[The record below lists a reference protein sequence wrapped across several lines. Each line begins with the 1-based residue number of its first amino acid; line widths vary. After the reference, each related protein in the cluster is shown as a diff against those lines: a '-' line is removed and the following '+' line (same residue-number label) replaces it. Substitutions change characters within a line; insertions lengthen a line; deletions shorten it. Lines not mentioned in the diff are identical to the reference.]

1 MSASVYRKP
10 VPASPSPPMAT
21 STSPATPQRK
31 WSIDDAHAS
40 RLYSPASPALYGV
53 EMLGASPAPGSSSPN
68 TPYAFDDE
76 HAYAYRYSLFDDYAE
91 SADDDLYPHAL
102 APMPVASSSKLLLH
116 QAPKPASLS
125 EPVQNFFDLDLDP
138 ESQIDQPY
146 EYSYEYGVGLARRQ
160 FAEKRERRRGG
171 VCEWDFALLDSERGH
186 GHDQDHLD
194 AAVPDWSPL
203 SDLSLA
209 STNTDSPNA
218 DHDPT
223 FGPEVIDSTGNPSPN
238 PNTSSPSYAL
248 RKARTAIGN
257 TDAEEMAR
265 AMIGLGLVR
274 PSYRPPGV
282 DDVDSDERARESWR
296 ELGFGNVQRELG
308 FGNVQQEGEEKNAGG
323 SGGGSGWMWATEDAP
338 GLLEGNMSFIDTEGT
353 DVVSHLDLDFDEDE
367 NEELDGGEG
376 HGNAYTH
383 THAPVDTAADTDADH
398 DHDRNTDSTPFR
410 VSPPHSSPPLPTQP
424 PQTHQHLTIPVPTST
439 PHSQLTLRGT
449 RASAL
454 VDWAALALDAALRED
469 PGRCWAAVCFG
480 DVYPPHPGAV
490 GEDTDTGAD
499 AGLYEGAAVG
509 AGLGTRG
516 REREM
521 LAFSHALASP
531 ELEVR
536 EVHSGA
542 RAGDRPPE
550 AEAEAEP
557 EAETSA
563 RRASEPDL
571 RLEPAA
577 PAQTTRGRS
586 QRRKQLPPTSPALRT
601 QTQTHTRTRPRI
613 VTTTTV
619 AASPDPAPTPAHAP
633 IPATTSTPASQSQTR
648 HRGRTRTRER
658 TPVDPVLCATPA
670 TTPPSSALALVS
682 VSPASLGMDPEDVPP
697 VPPLPPSANQPLP
710 ANHVAQDD
718 EEPALVA
725 PSLAPLLAPTH
736 VPAPSTGVPALRLDT
751 SWSGP
756 APGSINSIPLPS
768 MGRRVIGSEG
778 DVFSHVSASQSPHS
792 LLTHHEGNTDADAR
806 AQEVQLPTRNVHD
819 DAIFAAL
826 LTPTAP
832 LALSPTRPPAPRYR
846 PLSDPPPYTA
856 AVAGSNTHPHGLARG
871 VSPGL
876 GGSPGIDAEVSA

>member
-1 MSASVYRKP
+1 
-10 VPASPSPPMAT
+10 MAT
-21 STSPATPQRK
+21 STSPASPLRK

-53 EMLGASPAPGSSSPN
+53 EMLGAAPAPGSSSPN
-68 TPYAFDDE
+68 SPYAFDDE

-91 SADDDLYPHAL
+91 SADDDLYTHPHAL

-116 QAPKPASLS
+116 QVSHPTAVSDSDAR
-125 EPVQNFFDLDLDP
+125 QNFFDLDLDP
-138 ESQIDQPY
+138 ESHIDQPY

-171 VCEWDFALLDSERGH
+171 VCEWDFALLDSEHGH

-209 STNTDSPNA
+209 STNTDSPSA

-223 FGPEVIDSTGNPSPN
+223 FGPEVIDSTDNPSPN

-274 PSYRPPGV
+274 PSYRPLS
-282 DDVDSDERARESWR
+282 DIDVNERARESWR
-296 ELGFGNVQRELG
+296 ELGFGRAQRELG
-308 FGNVQQEGEEKNAGG
+308 FGSVQQEREEENAGG
-323 SGGGSGWMWATEDAP
+323 SGSGNGWMWATEDAP
-338 GLLEGNMSFIDTEGT
+338 GLLEGNMSFMDTEGT
-353 DVVSHLDLDFDEDE
+353 DADVVSHLDLDFDEDE
-367 NEELDGGEG
+367 NEELDGGDAQQS
-376 HGNAYTH
+376 AYTH
-383 THAPVDTAADTDADH
+383 TQTPVDTEADTDDGHGAHAD
-398 DHDRNTDSTPFR
+398 
-410 VSPPHSSPPLPTQP
+410 SPPHSSPPLPTQP
-424 PQTHQHLTIPVPTST
+424 PQSQSQSHSQHLAVPTPAPA

-469 PGRCWAAVCFG
+469 PGACWAAVCFG

-499 AGLYEGAAVG
+499 AGLREGMELGVSM
-509 AGLGTRG
+509 GTRG

-531 ELEVR
+531 QLEVR

-586 QRRKQLPPTSPALRT
+586 QRRKQLPPISPAPLA
-601 QTQTHTRTRPRI
+601 QTHTRTRPRI

-619 AASPDPAPTPAHAP
+619 AASPDPVPTPAHMP
-633 IPATTSTPASQSQTR
+633 IPATSSTSAPAARQ
-648 HRGRTRTRER
+648 RGRTRTRER

-682 VSPASLGMDPEDVPP
+682 VSPAGLGVELGDVPP
-697 VPPLPPSANQPLP
+697 VPPLPPSANQLLP

-718 EEPALVA
+718 EAPASV
-725 PSLAPLLAPTH
+725 SH
-736 VPAPSTGVPALRLDT
+736 IPAPAPATATSSGVPALRLDT
-751 SWSGP
+751 SWSAPG
-756 APGSINSIPLPS
+756 PGSINSIPLPS

-778 DVFSHVSASQSPHS
+778 DVFSHGSASQSPHS
-792 LLTHHEGNTDADAR
+792 LSTQHETSADADA
-806 AQEVQLPTRNVHD
+806 QEVPLPTRNAHD

-871 VSPGL
+871 VSPGP
-876 GGSPGIDAEVSA
+876 GGSPGVDAEVSA

>member
-1 MSASVYRKP
+1 MSASVYRQP
-10 VPASPSPPMAT
+10 PSPPMAT
-21 STSPATPQRK
+21 STSPATPLRK

-53 EMLGASPAPGSSSPN
+53 EMLGASPAPGTSSPN
-68 TPYAFDDE
+68 SPYAFDDE

-91 SADDDLYPHAL
+91 AADDDLYPHAL

-125 EPVQNFFDLDLDP
+125 EPVQNFFDLDHDP
-138 ESQIDQPY
+138 EIQIDQPY
-146 EYSYEYGVGLARRQ
+146 EYNYEYGVRLARRQ

-171 VCEWDFALLDSERGH
+171 VCEWDFALRDSEHGH

-223 FGPEVIDSTGNPSPN
+223 FGPEVIDSTDNPCPN

-274 PSYRPPGV
+274 PSYRPQMDEFNV
-282 DDVDSDERARESWR
+282 DERARESWR
-296 ELGFGNVQRELG
+296 ELGLGREE
-308 FGNVQQEGEEKNAGG
+308 EGEDAGG
-323 SGGGSGWMWATEDAP
+323 SGGGSGWMWATEEAP
-338 GLLEGNMSFIDTEGT
+338 GLLEGNMSFMDTEGT
-353 DVVSHLDLDFDEDE
+353 DADADIVSHLDLDVDDADDE
-367 NEELDGGEG
+367 NDAEGGEHSED
-376 HGNAYTH
+376 HGSEGAFTH
-383 THAPVDTAADTDADH
+383 THTPVDTEADTDADH
-398 DHDRNTDSTPFR
+398 
-410 VSPPHSSPPLPTQP
+410 VSPPPPLLREVQP
-424 PQTHQHLTIPVPTST
+424 SSQHLTIPVPTST
-439 PHSQLTLRGT
+439 PHLQLTLRGT

-480 DVYPPHPGAV
+480 DVFPPPSRPAGSDGA
-490 GEDTDTGAD
+490 GDDGMD
-499 AGLYEGAAVG
+499 AG
-509 AGLGTRG
+509 AGLREGMELGMSVGTRG

-542 RAGDRPPE
+542 RAGDRPSE

-563 RRASEPDL
+563 QRASEPDL

-586 QRRKQLPPTSPALRT
+586 QRRKQLPPTSPALPT

-613 VTTTTV
+613 VTTTTTA
-619 AASPDPAPTPAHAP
+619 AASPDPVPTPAHMP
-633 IPATTSTPASQSQTR
+633 IPATSSTSTPATR

-682 VSPASLGMDPEDVPP
+682 VSPAGLGSGGMDPEDVPP
-697 VPPLPPSANQPLP
+697 VPPLPPSTNHLLP
-710 ANHVAQDD
+710 ANPVVHDD
-718 EEPALVA
+718 EAPASVA

-751 SWSGP
+751 SWSAPG
-756 APGSINSIPLPS
+756 PGSINSIPLPS

-778 DVFSHVSASQSPHS
+778 DVFSHVSQSPS
-792 LLTHHEGNTDADAR
+792 NHEGNTDADAGV
-806 AQEVQLPTRNVHD
+806 QEIPLPVRNAHD

-856 AVAGSNTHPHGLARG
+856 AVAGLNTHPHGLARG
-871 VSPGL
+871 VSPGP
-876 GGSPGIDAEVSA
+876 GGSPGVDAEVSA

>member
-1 MSASVYRKP
+1 
-10 VPASPSPPMAT
+10 MAT
-21 STSPATPQRK
+21 STSPATPLRK
-31 WSIDDAHAS
+31 WSIDDAHTS

-53 EMLGASPAPGSSSPN
+53 EMLGAAPAPGSSSPN
-68 TPYAFDDE
+68 SPYAFDDE

-116 QAPKPASLS
+116 QVSHPTAVSDSDAR
-125 EPVQNFFDLDLDP
+125 QNFFDLDLDP
-138 ESQIDQPY
+138 ETQIDQPY

-171 VCEWDFALLDSERGH
+171 VCEWDFALLDSEHGH

-209 STNTDSPNA
+209 STNTDSPSA

-223 FGPEVIDSTGNPSPN
+223 FGPELTDSTDNPLP
-238 PNTSSPSYAL
+238 SSPSYAL

-274 PSYRPPGV
+274 PSYRPPS
-282 DDVDSDERARESWR
+282 DIDVDERARESWR
-296 ELGFGNVQRELG
+296 ELGFGREE
-308 FGNVQQEGEEKNAGG
+308 EGMDTSG
-323 SGGGSGWMWATEDAP
+323 SGSGNEWMWTTEEAP
-338 GLLEGNMSFIDTEGT
+338 GLLEGNMSFMDTEGT
-353 DVVSHLDLDFDEDE
+353 DADVVSHLDLDFDEDE
-367 NEELDGGEG
+367 NEELDGGDAQES
-376 HGNAYTH
+376 AYI
-383 THAPVDTAADTDADH
+383 HAQTPVDTEADTDDGHGAHAD
-398 DHDRNTDSTPFR
+398 
-410 VSPPHSSPPLPTQP
+410 SPPHSSPPLPAQP
-424 PQTHQHLTIPVPTST
+424 PQSQSQSHSQHLAVPTST

-469 PGRCWAAVCFG
+469 PGACWAAVCFG
-480 DVYPPHPGAV
+480 DVFPPHPGAV
-490 GEDTDTGAD
+490 GENTDTGAD

-586 QRRKQLPPTSPALRT
+586 QRRKQLPPTSPPST

-633 IPATTSTPASQSQTR
+633 IPATTSTPTSQSQTR

-682 VSPASLGMDPEDVPP
+682 VSPAGLGMDPEDVPP

-736 VPAPSTGVPALRLDT
+736 VPAPATGVPALRLDT

-778 DVFSHVSASQSPHS
+778 DVFSHGSASQSPHS
-792 LLTHHEGNTDADAR
+792 LSTQHETSADVD
-806 AQEVQLPTRNVHD
+806 AQEVPLPTRNAHD

-856 AVAGSNTHPHGLARG
+856 AVAGSNTHPHGLSRG
-871 VSPGL
+871 VSPGA
-876 GGSPGIDAEVSA
+876 GGSPGVDAEVSAYHPN

>member
-1 MSASVYRKP
+1 
-10 VPASPSPPMAT
+10 
-21 STSPATPQRK
+21 
-31 WSIDDAHAS
+31 
-40 RLYSPASPALYGV
+40 
-53 EMLGASPAPGSSSPN
+53 MLGAAPAPAPSSPN

-91 SADDDLYPHAL
+91 SADDDLYTHPHAL

-171 VCEWDFALLDSERGH
+171 VCEWDFALLDCEHEH
-186 GHDQDHLD
+186 GHEQDHLD
-194 AAVPDWSPL
+194 AAIPDWSPL

-209 STNTDSPNA
+209 STNTDSPSA

-223 FGPEVIDSTGNPSPN
+223 FGPELTDSTDNPKP
-238 PNTSSPSYAL
+238 SSPSYAL

-296 ELGFGNVQRELG
+296 ELGFGNVQRELE
-308 FGNVQQEGEEKNAGG
+308 FGNVQQEGEEENAGG
-323 SGGGSGWMWATEDAP
+323 SGGGSGWMWTTEEAP
-338 GLLEGNMSFIDTEGT
+338 ALLEGNMSFMDTEGT
-353 DVVSHLDLDFDEDE
+353 DADVVSHLDLDFDEDE
-367 NEELDGGEG
+367 NEELDGGDAQES
-376 HGNAYTH
+376 AYTH
-383 THAPVDTAADTDADH
+383 THTPADTAADTDDGHGAHAD
-398 DHDRNTDSTPFR
+398 
-410 VSPPHSSPPLPTQP
+410 SPPHSSPPLPTQP
-424 PQTHQHLTIPVPTST
+424 PQSQSHTHSQQLAVPTST
-439 PHSQLTLRGT
+439 PHLHLPLRGT

-480 DVYPPHPGAV
+480 DVFPPPPRP
-490 GEDTDTGAD
+490 
-499 AGLYEGAAVG
+499 AGSDGGDEG
-509 AGLGTRG
+509 AGLSAGSREGMELGVSMGTRG

-531 ELEVR
+531 ELDVR
-536 EVHSGA
+536 EVISGT
-542 RAGDRPPE
+542 RAGDRPSE

-557 EAETSA
+557 EPETSA

-586 QRRKQLPPTSPALRT
+586 QRRKQLPPTSPALPT

-613 VTTTTV
+613 VTTTTTA
-619 AASPDPAPTPAHAP
+619 AASPDPVPTSAHMP
-633 IPATTSTPASQSQTR
+633 IPATSSTSAPAARQ
-648 HRGRTRTRER
+648 RGRTRTRER

-682 VSPASLGMDPEDVPP
+682 VSPAGLGSDGTDPGDVPP
-697 VPPLPPSANQPLP
+697 VPPLPPSASQLLP
-710 ANHVAQDD
+710 ASAVVQDD
-718 EEPALVA
+718 EAPAPVA
-725 PSLAPLLAPTH
+725 PNLAPTH
-736 VPAPSTGVPALRLDT
+736 TPATATSAGVPALRLDT
-751 SWSGP
+751 SWS
-756 APGSINSIPLPS
+756 GSINSIPLPS

-778 DVFSHVSASQSPHS
+778 DVFSHGSASQSPHS
-792 LLTHHEGNTDADAR
+792 LSTQHETSADADA
-806 AQEVQLPTRNVHD
+806 QEVPLPTRNAHD

-871 VSPGL
+871 VSPGA
-876 GGSPGIDAEVSA
+876 GGSPGVDAEVSA

>member
-10 VPASPSPPMAT
+10 VPASPFPPMAT
-21 STSPATPQRK
+21 STSPASPLRK

-53 EMLGASPAPGSSSPN
+53 EMLGAAPAPGPSSPN
-68 TPYAFDDE
+68 TPYTFDDE

-116 QAPKPASLS
+116 QVSHPTAVSDSDAH
-125 EPVQNFFDLDLDP
+125 QNFFDLDLDP

-171 VCEWDFALLDSERGH
+171 VCEWDFALLDSEHGH

-209 STNTDSPNA
+209 STNTDSPSA

-223 FGPEVIDSTGNPSPN
+223 FGPEVIDSTDNPSPN

-274 PSYRPPGV
+274 PSYRPLS
-282 DDVDSDERARESWR
+282 DIDVNERARESWR
-296 ELGFGNVQRELG
+296 ELGFGRAQRELG
-308 FGNVQQEGEEKNAGG
+308 FGSVQQEGEEENAGA
-323 SGGGSGWMWATEDAP
+323 SGGGNEWMWTTEEAP
-338 GLLEGNMSFIDTEGT
+338 ALLERNMSFIDTEGT

-367 NEELDGGEG
+367 NEELDGGDAQES
-376 HGNAYTH
+376 AYIHTH
-383 THAPVDTAADTDADH
+383 TPVDTEADTDDDH
-398 DHDRNTDSTPFR
+398 GHD
-410 VSPPHSSPPLPTQP
+410 PPHSSPPPP
-424 PQTHQHLTIPVPTST
+424 PQSQSHTHSQHLVVPTST
-439 PHSQLTLRGT
+439 PHAQLTLRGT

-480 DVYPPHPGAV
+480 DVFPPPPRPAGSD
-490 GEDTDTGAD
+490 GGDED
-499 AGLYEGAAVG
+499 AGMS
-509 AGLGTRG
+509 AGLREGVELGISVGTRG

-542 RAGDRPPE
+542 RAGDRPSE

-557 EAETSA
+557 EPETSA

-586 QRRKQLPPTSPALRT
+586 QRRKQLPPTSSPST

-613 VTTTTV
+613 VTTTTA
-619 AASPDPAPTPAHAP
+619 AASPDPVPTPAHMP
-633 IPATTSTPASQSQTR
+633 IPATSSTSAPAARQ
-648 HRGRTRTRER
+648 RGRTRTRER

-682 VSPASLGMDPEDVPP
+682 VSPAGLGMDPEDVPP

-718 EEPALVA
+718 EAPALVA

-736 VPAPSTGVPALRLDT
+736 VPAPSTSVPALRLDT

>member
-1 MSASVYRKP
+1 
-10 VPASPSPPMAT
+10 MAT
-21 STSPATPQRK
+21 STSPASPLRK

-53 EMLGASPAPGSSSPN
+53 DMLGAAPGPSSPN
-68 TPYAFDDE
+68 SPYAFDDE

-116 QAPKPASLS
+116 QVSHPTTVSVS
-125 EPVQNFFDLDLDP
+125 EPVQNFFDLDLNP
-138 ESQIDQPY
+138 ESHIDQPY

-171 VCEWDFALLDSERGH
+171 VCEWDFALLDSEHGH

-209 STNTDSPNA
+209 STNTDSPSAN
-218 DHDPT
+218 HDPT
-223 FGPEVIDSTGNPSPN
+223 FGPELTDSTDNPKP
-238 PNTSSPSYAL
+238 SSPSYAL

-274 PSYRPPGV
+274 PSYRPLS
-282 DDVDSDERARESWR
+282 DIDVNERARESWR
-296 ELGFGNVQRELG
+296 ELGFGRAQRELG
-308 FGNVQQEGEEKNAGG
+308 FGSVQQEGEEENAGG
-323 SGGGSGWMWATEDAP
+323 SGSGSGWMWTTEDAP
-338 GLLEGNMSFIDTEGT
+338 ALLEGNMSFMYTEGT
-353 DVVSHLDLDFDEDE
+353 DADVVSHLDLDFDEDE
-367 NEELDGGEG
+367 NEELDGGDAQQS
-376 HGNAYTH
+376 AYTH
-383 THAPVDTAADTDADH
+383 TQTPVDTEADTDDGHGAHAD
-398 DHDRNTDSTPFR
+398 
-410 VSPPHSSPPLPTQP
+410 SPPHSSPPLPTQP
-424 PQTHQHLTIPVPTST
+424 PPSQSQSHSQHLAIPTPPPA

-536 EVHSGA
+536 EVHSGT

-557 EAETSA
+557 EPETSA
-563 RRASEPDL
+563 QRASEPDL

-586 QRRKQLPPTSPALRT
+586 QRRKQLPPSSPALPT

-613 VTTTTV
+613 VTTTTTV

-682 VSPASLGMDPEDVPP
+682 VSPAGLGMDPEDVPP

-718 EEPALVA
+718 EAPALVA

-736 VPAPSTGVPALRLDT
+736 VPAPATGVPALRLDT

-792 LLTHHEGNTDADAR
+792 LSTQHETSADADA
-806 AQEVQLPTRNVHD
+806 QEVPLPTRNAHD

-871 VSPGL
+871 VSPGP
-876 GGSPGIDAEVSA
+876 GGSPGVDAEVSA

>member
-1 MSASVYRKP
+1 MSASVYRQP
-10 VPASPSPPMAT
+10 SSPPMAT
-21 STSPATPQRK
+21 STSPATPLRK

-53 EMLGASPAPGSSSPN
+53 EMLGASPAPGSSSPIS
-68 TPYAFDDE
+68 PYAFDDE

-116 QAPKPASLS
+116 QVSHPTAVSDSDAR
-125 EPVQNFFDLDLDP
+125 QNFFDLDLDP
-138 ESQIDQPY
+138 ETQIDQPY

-171 VCEWDFALLDSERGH
+171 VCEWDFALLDCEHEH
-186 GHDQDHLD
+186 G

-209 STNTDSPNA
+209 STNTDSPSA
-218 DHDPT
+218 DHGPT
-223 FGPEVIDSTGNPSPN
+223 YGPELTDSTDNPKP
-238 PNTSSPSYAL
+238 SSPSYAL

-274 PSYRPPGV
+274 PSYRPLMDEV
-282 DDVDSDERARESWR
+282 DVDVDECAREPWR
-296 ELGFGNVQRELG
+296 ELGFGNVQRELE
-308 FGNVQQEGEEKNAGG
+308 FGNVQLEGVEENAGG
-323 SGGGSGWMWATEDAP
+323 SGGGSGWMWTTEEAP
-338 GLLEGNMSFIDTEGT
+338 AILEGNMSFMDTEGT
-353 DVVSHLDLDFDEDE
+353 DADADIVSHLDLDFDEDDNDDE
-367 NEELDGGEG
+367 NEDDSGKHDGRGEG
-376 HGNAYTH
+376 HRSAYI
-383 THAPVDTAADTDADH
+383 HAQTPVDTEADTDDGHGAHAD
-398 DHDRNTDSTPFR
+398 
-410 VSPPHSSPPLPTQP
+410 SPPHSSPPLPTQP
-424 PQTHQHLTIPVPTST
+424 PPSQSQSHSQHLAVPTPAPA

-480 DVYPPHPGAV
+480 DVYPPHPGAA

-499 AGLYEGAAVG
+499 AGLYEGAAV
-509 AGLGTRG
+509 GTRG

-542 RAGDRPPE
+542 RAGDRPSE

-557 EAETSA
+557 EPETSA

-577 PAQTTRGRS
+577 QKTRGRS
-586 QRRKQLPPTSPALRT
+586 QRRKQLPPISPAPLA
-601 QTQTHTRTRPRI
+601 QTHTRTRPRI
-613 VTTTTV
+613 VTSSTTTA
-619 AASPDPAPTPAHAP
+619 AASPNSDPAPALAPAAP
-633 IPATTSTPASQSQTR
+633 TSTSSPAAQSQAR

-682 VSPASLGMDPEDVPP
+682 VSPAGLGPGGMESGDVPP
-697 VPPLPPSANQPLP
+697 VPPLPPSASQFLP
-710 ANHVAQDD
+710 ANPVVQDD
-718 EEPALVA
+718 EAQ
-725 PSLAPLLAPTH
+725 PSLAPLLE
-736 VPAPSTGVPALRLDT
+736 PAPASLTGVPALRLDT
-751 SWSGP
+751 SWSAPG
-756 APGSINSIPLPS
+756 PGSINSIPLPS

-778 DVFSHVSASQSPHS
+778 DVFSHVSQSPS
-792 LLTHHEGNTDADAR
+792 NHEGNTDADAG
-806 AQEVQLPTRNVHD
+806 AQEIPLPVRNAHD

-856 AVAGSNTHPHGLARG
+856 AVAGLNTHPHGLARG
-871 VSPGL
+871 VSPGP
-876 GGSPGIDAEVSA
+876 GGSPGVDAEVSA

>member
-1 MSASVYRKP
+1 
-10 VPASPSPPMAT
+10 MAT
-21 STSPATPQRK
+21 STSPATPLRK

-68 TPYAFDDE
+68 SPYAFDDE

-91 SADDDLYPHAL
+91 SADDDLYTHPHAL

-171 VCEWDFALLDSERGH
+171 VCEWDFALLDSEHGH

-209 STNTDSPNA
+209 STNTDSPSA

-223 FGPEVIDSTGNPSPN
+223 FGPEVIDSTDNPSPN
-238 PNTSSPSYAL
+238 PKPSSPSYAL

-265 AMIGLGLVR
+265 AMIGLGLIR
-274 PSYRPPGV
+274 PSYRPLS
-282 DDVDSDERARESWR
+282 DNDVNERARESWR
-296 ELGFGNVQRELG
+296 ELGFGRAQRELG
-308 FGNVQQEGEEKNAGG
+308 FGSVQQEGEEENAGA
-323 SGGGSGWMWATEDAP
+323 SGGGNEWMWTTEEAS
-338 GLLEGNMSFIDTEGT
+338 GLLEGNMSFMDTEGT

-367 NEELDGGEG
+367 NEELDGGDAQE
-376 HGNAYTH
+376 NAYTH
-383 THAPVDTAADTDADH
+383 THTPADTEADTDH
-398 DHDRNTDSTPFR
+398 DPPHPSL
-410 VSPPHSSPPLPTQP
+410 SPPPP
-424 PQTHQHLTIPVPTST
+424 PQSQSHTHSQHLAVPTPPPA

-480 DVYPPHPGAV
+480 DVFPPPSRPAGSDGA
-490 GEDTDTGAD
+490 GDDGMD
-499 AGLYEGAAVG
+499 AG
-509 AGLGTRG
+509 AGLREGMELGMSVGTRG

-550 AEAEAEP
+550 AEAQAEAEP
-557 EAETSA
+557 GPETSA

-586 QRRKQLPPTSPALRT
+586 QRRKQLPPTSPALPT

-613 VTTTTV
+613 VTTTTTV
-619 AASPDPAPTPAHAP
+619 AASPDPVPTPAHMP
-633 IPATTSTPASQSQTR
+633 IPATSSTSTPAARQ
-648 HRGRTRTRER
+648 RGRTRTRER

-682 VSPASLGMDPEDVPP
+682 VSPAGLGMDPEDVPP

-778 DVFSHVSASQSPHS
+778 DVFSHVSASQSPQS
-792 LLTHHEGNTDADAR
+792 LSTQHETSADADA
-806 AQEVQLPTRNVHD
+806 QEVPLPTRNAHD

-871 VSPGL
+871 VSPGP
-876 GGSPGIDAEVSA
+876 GGSPGVDAEVSA

>member
-1 MSASVYRKP
+1 
-10 VPASPSPPMAT
+10 MAT
-21 STSPATPQRK
+21 STSPATPLRK

-53 EMLGASPAPGSSSPN
+53 EMLGAAPAPGSSSPN
-68 TPYAFDDE
+68 SPYAFDDE

-91 SADDDLYPHAL
+91 AADDDLYTHPHAL

-125 EPVQNFFDLDLDP
+125 EPVQNFFDLDHDP
-138 ESQIDQPY
+138 ESHIDQPY

-171 VCEWDFALLDSERGH
+171 VCEWDFALLDSEHGH
-186 GHDQDHLD
+186 GHDQNHLD

-209 STNTDSPNA
+209 STNTDSPSA

-223 FGPEVIDSTGNPSPN
+223 FGPEVIDSTDNPSPI

-274 PSYRPPGV
+274 PSYRPLS
-282 DDVDSDERARESWR
+282 DIDVNERARESWR
-296 ELGFGNVQRELG
+296 ELGFGRAQRELG
-308 FGNVQQEGEEKNAGG
+308 FGSVQQEGEEENAGA
-323 SGGGSGWMWATEDAP
+323 SGGGNGWMWTTEEAP

-383 THAPVDTAADTDADH
+383 THAPVDTAADTDDDH
-398 DHDRNTDSTPFR
+398 GHD
-410 VSPPHSSPPLPTQP
+410 PPHSSPPPPPP
-424 PQTHQHLTIPVPTST
+424 PQSQSHTHSQHLAVPTST

-480 DVYPPHPGAV
+480 DVFPPPSRPAGSD
-490 GEDTDTGAD
+490 GGSDRMD
-499 AGLYEGAAVG
+499 AG
-509 AGLGTRG
+509 AGLREGMELGVSMGTRG

-542 RAGDRPPE
+542 RAGDRPSE

-557 EAETSA
+557 EPETSA

-577 PAQTTRGRS
+577 QKTRGRS
-586 QRRKQLPPTSPALRT
+586 QRRKQLPPISPAPLA
-601 QTQTHTRTRPRI
+601 QTHTRTRPRI
-613 VTTTTV
+613 VTSSTTTA
-619 AASPDPAPTPAHAP
+619 AASPNSDPVPALAPAAPTSTSSPAA
-633 IPATTSTPASQSQTR
+633 QSQAR

-682 VSPASLGMDPEDVPP
+682 VSPAGLGPGGMESGDVPP
-697 VPPLPPSANQPLP
+697 VPPLPPSASQFLP
-710 ANHVAQDD
+710 ANPVVQDD
-718 EEPALVA
+718 EAQ
-725 PSLAPLLAPTH
+725 PSLAPLLE
-736 VPAPSTGVPALRLDT
+736 PAPASSTGVPALRLDT
-751 SWSGP
+751 SWSAPG
-756 APGSINSIPLPS
+756 PGSINSIPLPS

-778 DVFSHVSASQSPHS
+778 DVFSHVSQSPS
-792 LLTHHEGNTDADAR
+792 NHEGNTDADAG
-806 AQEVQLPTRNVHD
+806 AQEIPLPVRNAHD

-856 AVAGSNTHPHGLARG
+856 AVAGSNAPPLGLARG
-871 VSPGL
+871 VSPGP
-876 GGSPGIDAEVSA
+876 GGSPGVDAEVSA

>member
-1 MSASVYRKP
+1 
-10 VPASPSPPMAT
+10 MAT
-21 STSPATPQRK
+21 STGPTTPQRK

-53 EMLGASPAPGSSSPN
+53 DMLGAAPGPSSPN

-91 SADDDLYPHAL
+91 AGDDDLYPHAL

-125 EPVQNFFDLDLDP
+125 EPVQNFFDLDHDP
-138 ESQIDQPY
+138 EIQIDQPY

-171 VCEWDFALLDSERGH
+171 VCEWDFALRDSEHGH

-223 FGPEVIDSTGNPSPN
+223 FGPEVIDSTDNPCPN

-274 PSYRPPGV
+274 PSYRPQMDEFNV
-282 DDVDSDERARESWR
+282 DERARESWR
-296 ELGFGNVQRELG
+296 ELGLGREE
-308 FGNVQQEGEEKNAGG
+308 EGEDAGG
-323 SGGGSGWMWATEDAP
+323 SGSASGWMWTTEEAP
-338 GLLEGNMSFIDTEGT
+338 ALLEGNMSFMDTEGT
-353 DVVSHLDLDFDEDE
+353 DADVVSHLDLDFDDDGDDE
-367 NEELDGGEG
+367 EEVEGDEHDGGGEG
-376 HGNAYTH
+376 HGSVGAYTH
-383 THAPVDTAADTDADH
+383 THTPADTEADTDADH
-398 DHDRNTDSTPFR
+398 
-410 VSPPHSSPPLPTQP
+410 VSPPPPLLREVQP
-424 PQTHQHLTIPVPTST
+424 SSQHLTIPVPTST

-480 DVYPPHPGAV
+480 DVFPPPSRP
-490 GEDTDTGAD
+490 
-499 AGLYEGAAVG
+499 AGSDGGDEG
-509 AGLGTRG
+509 AGLSAGLREGVELGVSMGTRG

-542 RAGDRPPE
+542 RAGSRPPE

-557 EAETSA
+557 EAETST
-563 RRASEPDL
+563 RRASEPD
-571 RLEPAA
+571 LEPAA

-586 QRRKQLPPTSPALRT
+586 QRRKQLPPTSPSPPT

-613 VTTTTV
+613 VTTTTTV
-619 AASPDPAPTPAHAP
+619 AASPDPVPTPAHMP
-633 IPATTSTPASQSQTR
+633 IPATSSTSAPAARQ
-648 HRGRTRTRER
+648 RGRTRTRER

-682 VSPASLGMDPEDVPP
+682 VSPAGLGVEPGDVPP

-718 EEPALVA
+718 EAPALVA

-736 VPAPSTGVPALRLDT
+736 VPAPSTGIPALRLDT

-792 LLTHHEGNTDADAR
+792 LSTQHETSADADA
-806 AQEVQLPTRNVHD
+806 QEVPLPTRNAHD

-871 VSPGL
+871 VSPGP
-876 GGSPGIDAEVSA
+876 GGSPGVDAEVSA

>member
-1 MSASVYRKP
+1 MPTSAYSKP
-10 VPASPSPPMAT
+10 APTSPPSSPPMAT
-21 STSPATPQRK
+21 STGPTTPQRK

-53 EMLGASPAPGSSSPN
+53 DMLGAAPGPSSPN

-91 SADDDLYPHAL
+91 AADDDLYPHAL

-171 VCEWDFALLDSERGH
+171 VCEWDFALLDCEHGH
-186 GHDQDHLD
+186 GHEQDHLD
-194 AAVPDWSPL
+194 AAIPDWSPL

-209 STNTDSPNA
+209 STNTDSPSA

-223 FGPEVIDSTGNPSPN
+223 YGPELTDSTDNPKP
-238 PNTSSPSYAL
+238 SSPSYAL

-296 ELGFGNVQRELG
+296 ELGFGNVQRELE
-308 FGNVQQEGEEKNAGG
+308 FGNVQQEGEEENAGG
-323 SGGGSGWMWATEDAP
+323 SGGGSGWMWTTEEAP
-338 GLLEGNMSFIDTEGT
+338 ALLEGNMSFMDTEGT
-353 DVVSHLDLDFDEDE
+353 DADVVSHLDLDFDEDE
-367 NEELDGGEG
+367 NEELDGGDAQES
-376 HGNAYTH
+376 AYTH
-383 THAPVDTAADTDADH
+383 TQTPVDTAADTDADH

-480 DVYPPHPGAV
+480 DVFPPPSRPAGSDGA
-490 GEDTDTGAD
+490 GDDGMD
-499 AGLYEGAAVG
+499 AGLREGMELGVSM
-509 AGLGTRG
+509 GTRG

-542 RAGDRPPE
+542 RAGDRPSE

-557 EAETSA
+557 EPETSA

-577 PAQTTRGRS
+577 QKTRGRS
-586 QRRKQLPPTSPALRT
+586 QRRKQLPPISPAPLA
-601 QTQTHTRTRPRI
+601 QTHTRTRPRI
-613 VTTTTV
+613 VTSSTTTA
-619 AASPDPAPTPAHAP
+619 AASPNSDPDPALAPAAP
-633 IPATTSTPASQSQTR
+633 TSTSSPAAQSQAR

-682 VSPASLGMDPEDVPP
+682 VSPAGLGPGGMESGDVPP
-697 VPPLPPSANQPLP
+697 VPPLPPSASQFLP
-710 ANHVAQDD
+710 ANPVVQDD
-718 EEPALVA
+718 EAQ
-725 PSLAPLLAPTH
+725 PSLAPLLE
-736 VPAPSTGVPALRLDT
+736 PAPASLTGVPALRLDT
-751 SWSGP
+751 SWSAPG
-756 APGSINSIPLPS
+756 PGSINSIPLPS

-778 DVFSHVSASQSPHS
+778 DVFSHVSQSPS
-792 LLTHHEGNTDADAR
+792 NHEGNTDADAGV
-806 AQEVQLPTRNVHD
+806 QEIPLPVRNAHD

-856 AVAGSNTHPHGLARG
+856 AVAGLNTHPHGLARG
-871 VSPGL
+871 VSPGP
-876 GGSPGIDAEVSA
+876 GGSPGVDAEVSA

>member
-1 MSASVYRKP
+1 
-10 VPASPSPPMAT
+10 
-21 STSPATPQRK
+21 
-31 WSIDDAHAS
+31 
-40 RLYSPASPALYGV
+40 
-53 EMLGASPAPGSSSPN
+53 MLGAAPAPGSSSPN
-68 TPYAFDDE
+68 SPYAFDDE

-116 QAPKPASLS
+116 QVSHPTAVSVS

-138 ESQIDQPY
+138 ETQIDQPY

-171 VCEWDFALLDSERGH
+171 VCEWDFALLDSEHGH
-186 GHDQDHLD
+186 GHDQDRLD

-209 STNTDSPNA
+209 STNTDSPSA
-218 DHDPT
+218 DHDPR
-223 FGPEVIDSTGNPSPN
+223 FGPEVIDSTDNPCPN

-274 PSYRPPGV
+274 PSYRPQMDEFNV
-282 DDVDSDERARESWR
+282 DERARESWR
-296 ELGFGNVQRELG
+296 ELGLGREE
-308 FGNVQQEGEEKNAGG
+308 EGEDAGG
-323 SGGGSGWMWATEDAP
+323 SGGGSGWMWATEEAP
-338 GLLEGNMSFIDTEGT
+338 GLLEGNMSFMDTEGT
-353 DVVSHLDLDFDEDE
+353 DADADIVSHLDLDVDDADDE
-367 NEELDGGEG
+367 NDAEGGEHSED
-376 HGNAYTH
+376 HGSEGAFTH
-383 THAPVDTAADTDADH
+383 THTPVDTEADTDADH
-398 DHDRNTDSTPFR
+398 
-410 VSPPHSSPPLPTQP
+410 VSPPPPLLREVQP
-424 PQTHQHLTIPVPTST
+424 SSQHLTIPVPTST

-480 DVYPPHPGAV
+480 DVFPPPSRP
-490 GEDTDTGAD
+490 
-499 AGLYEGAAVG
+499 AGSDGGSDGMDSG
-509 AGLGTRG
+509 AGLREGMELGVSMGTRG

-542 RAGDRPPE
+542 RAGDRPSE

-557 EAETSA
+557 EPETSA

-577 PAQTTRGRS
+577 QKTRGRS
-586 QRRKQLPPTSPALRT
+586 QRRKQLPPISPAPLA
-601 QTQTHTRTRPRI
+601 QTHTRTRPRI
-613 VTTTTV
+613 VTSSTTTA
-619 AASPDPAPTPAHAP
+619 AASPNSDPVPALAPAAPTSTSSPAA
-633 IPATTSTPASQSQTR
+633 QSQAR

-682 VSPASLGMDPEDVPP
+682 VSPAGLGPGGMESGDVPP
-697 VPPLPPSANQPLP
+697 VPPLPPSASQFLP
-710 ANHVAQDD
+710 ANPVVQDD
-718 EEPALVA
+718 EAQ
-725 PSLAPLLAPTH
+725 PSLAPLLE
-736 VPAPSTGVPALRLDT
+736 PAPASLTGVPALRLDT
-751 SWSGP
+751 SWSAPG
-756 APGSINSIPLPS
+756 PGSINSIPLPS

-778 DVFSHVSASQSPHS
+778 DVFSHVSQSPS
-792 LLTHHEGNTDADAR
+792 NHEGNTDADAG
-806 AQEVQLPTRNVHD
+806 AQEIPLPVRNAHD

-856 AVAGSNTHPHGLARG
+856 AVAGSNAPPLGLARG
-871 VSPGL
+871 VSPGP
-876 GGSPGIDAEVSA
+876 GGSPGVDAEVSA

>member
-1 MSASVYRKP
+1 
-10 VPASPSPPMAT
+10 MAT
-21 STSPATPQRK
+21 STSPATPLRK

-68 TPYAFDDE
+68 SPYAFDDE

-91 SADDDLYPHAL
+91 SADDDLYTHPHAL

-171 VCEWDFALLDSERGH
+171 VCEWDFALLDCEHEH
-186 GHDQDHLD
+186 GHEQDHLD
-194 AAVPDWSPL
+194 AAIPDWSPL

-209 STNTDSPNA
+209 STNTDSPSA

-223 FGPEVIDSTGNPSPN
+223 FGPELTDSTDNPKP
-238 PNTSSPSYAL
+238 SSPSYAL

-308 FGNVQQEGEEKNAGG
+308 FGNVQLEGEEENAGG
-323 SGGGSGWMWATEDAP
+323 SGGGSGWMWTTEEAP
-338 GLLEGNMSFIDTEGT
+338 AILEGNMSFMDTEGT
-353 DVVSHLDLDFDEDE
+353 DADADIVSHLDLDFDEDDNDDE
-367 NEELDGGEG
+367 NEDDSGKHDGRGEG
-376 HGNAYTH
+376 HRSAYTH
-383 THAPVDTAADTDADH
+383 THTPADIEADTDDGHGAHAD
-398 DHDRNTDSTPFR
+398 
-410 VSPPHSSPPLPTQP
+410 SPPHSSLPPPPP
-424 PQTHQHLTIPVPTST
+424 PQSHSHTHSQHLAIPTPAPA

-454 VDWAALALDAALRED
+454 VDWAALALDAALREE

-480 DVYPPHPGAV
+480 DVFPPPSRPAGSDGA
-490 GEDTDTGAD
+490 GDDGMD
-499 AGLYEGAAVG
+499 AGVGLREGMELGVSM
-509 AGLGTRG
+509 GTRG

-557 EAETSA
+557 EPETSA

-577 PAQTTRGRS
+577 QKTRGRS
-586 QRRKQLPPTSPALRT
+586 QRRKQLPPISPAPLA
-601 QTQTHTRTRPRI
+601 QTHTRTRPRI
-613 VTTTTV
+613 VTSSTTTA
-619 AASPDPAPTPAHAP
+619 AASPNSDPDPALAPAAP
-633 IPATTSTPASQSQTR
+633 TSTSSPAAQSQAR

-682 VSPASLGMDPEDVPP
+682 VSPAGLGIDGMDSGDVPP
-697 VPPLPPSANQPLP
+697 VPPLPPSTNHLLP
-710 ANHVAQDD
+710 ANPVVHDD
-718 EEPALVA
+718 EAPAPDA
-725 PSLAPLLAPTH
+725 PSLALRPAPTH

-778 DVFSHVSASQSPHS
+778 DVFSHVSQSPS
-792 LLTHHEGNTDADAR
+792 NHEGNTDADAGV
-806 AQEVQLPTRNVHD
+806 QEIPLPVRNAHD

-856 AVAGSNTHPHGLARG
+856 AVAGLNTHPHGLARG
-871 VSPGL
+871 VSPGP
-876 GGSPGIDAEVSA
+876 GGSPGVDAEVSA

>member
-1 MSASVYRKP
+1 
-10 VPASPSPPMAT
+10 MAT
-21 STSPATPQRK
+21 STSPATPLRK

-53 EMLGASPAPGSSSPN
+53 EMLGAAPAPGSSSPN
-68 TPYAFDDE
+68 SPYAFDDE

-91 SADDDLYPHAL
+91 SADDDLYTHPHAL

-171 VCEWDFALLDSERGH
+171 VCEWDFALLDSEHGH

-209 STNTDSPNA
+209 STNTDSPSA
-218 DHDPT
+218 DHDPR
-223 FGPEVIDSTGNPSPN
+223 FGPELIDSSDNPKP
-238 PNTSSPSYAL
+238 SSPSYAL

-282 DDVDSDERARESWR
+282 DDVDGSRESWR
-296 ELGFGNVQRELG
+296 ELGFGNVQRELE
-308 FGNVQQEGEEKNAGG
+308 FGNVQLEGEEENAGG
-323 SGGGSGWMWATEDAP
+323 SGGGSGWMWTTEEAP
-338 GLLEGNMSFIDTEGT
+338 AILEGNMSFMDTEGT
-353 DVVSHLDLDFDEDE
+353 DADADIVSHLDLDFDEDDNDDE
-367 NEELDGGEG
+367 NEDDSGKHDGRGEG
-376 HGNAYTH
+376 HRSAYTH
-383 THAPVDTAADTDADH
+383 THTPADIEADTDDGHGAHAD
-398 DHDRNTDSTPFR
+398 
-410 VSPPHSSPPLPTQP
+410 SPPHSSPPP
-424 PQTHQHLTIPVPTST
+424 PPPPPPPSQSHTHSQHLAVPTST
-439 PHSQLTLRGT
+439 PHAQLTLRGT

-480 DVYPPHPGAV
+480 DVFPPSDSSRSAGTGV
-490 GEDTDTGAD
+490 GGDGVDK
-499 AGLYEGAAVG
+499 GLHEGA
-509 AGLGTRG
+509 RG

-531 ELEVR
+531 ELEVP
-536 EVHSGA
+536 EVISET
-542 RAGDRPPE
+542 RVGDRPPE

-557 EAETSA
+557 ETSA

-571 RLEPAA
+571 RLELAA
-577 PAQTTRGRS
+577 SGSAQTTRGRS
-586 QRRKQLPPTSPALRT
+586 QRRKQLPPTSPAPPT
-601 QTQTHTRTRPRI
+601 QAQARTRPRI
-613 VTTTTV
+613 VTSNTTV
-619 AASPDPAPTPAHAP
+619 GASP
-633 IPATTSTPASQSQTR
+633 IPALIPAATAAPTSTSKPAAQTQAR
-648 HRGRTRTRER
+648 PRSRTRTRER

-682 VSPASLGMDPEDVPP
+682 VSPAGLGVEPGDVPP
-697 VPPLPPSANQPLP
+697 VPPLPPSASQLLP
-710 ANHVAQDD
+710 ANPVVQDD
-718 EEPALVA
+718 EAQPC
-725 PSLAPLLAPTH
+725 LAPLLE
-736 VPAPSTGVPALRLDT
+736 PAPASSTGVPALRLDT
-751 SWSGP
+751 SWSGH

-778 DVFSHVSASQSPHS
+778 DVFSHLSQSP
-792 LLTHHEGNTDADAR
+792 LDHEVSTDADTD
-806 AQEVQLPTRNVHD
+806 AQEITLPTRNVHD

-856 AVAGSNTHPHGLARG
+856 AVAGSNTHPHGLSRG
-871 VSPGL
+871 VSPGA
-876 GGSPGIDAEVSA
+876 GGSPGVDAEVSA

>member
-1 MSASVYRKP
+1 
-10 VPASPSPPMAT
+10 MAT
-21 STSPATPQRK
+21 STSPATPLRK

-68 TPYAFDDE
+68 SPYAFDDE

-91 SADDDLYPHAL
+91 SADDELYPHAL

-125 EPVQNFFDLDLDP
+125 EPVQNFFDLDHDP
-138 ESQIDQPY
+138 ETQIDQPY

-171 VCEWDFALLDSERGH
+171 VCEWDFALLDSEHGH

-209 STNTDSPNA
+209 STNTDSPSA
-218 DHDPT
+218 DHDPR
-223 FGPEVIDSTGNPSPN
+223 FGPELIDSN
-238 PNTSSPSYAL
+238 PNSYPKPSSPSYAL

-274 PSYRPPGV
+274 PSYRPLRDEV
-282 DDVDSDERARESWR
+282 DVDERARESWR
-296 ELGFGNVQRELG
+296 ELGLGREE
-308 FGNVQQEGEEKNAGG
+308 EGEDAGG
-323 SGGGSGWMWATEDAP
+323 SGSGSGWMWATEEAP

-353 DVVSHLDLDFDEDE
+353 DVVSHLDLDFHEDE
-367 NEELDGGEG
+367 NEELDGGDAQES
-376 HGNAYTH
+376 AYIHTH
-383 THAPVDTAADTDADH
+383 TPVDTEADTEADH
-398 DHDRNTDSTPFR
+398 
-410 VSPPHSSPPLPTQP
+410 VSPPHSSPPPPPPPP
-424 PQTHQHLTIPVPTST
+424 PQSQAHTHSQHLAVPTST

-480 DVYPPHPGAV
+480 DVFPPSDSSRSAGTGV
-490 GEDTDTGAD
+490 GGDGVDK
-499 AGLYEGAAVG
+499 GLHEGA
-509 AGLGTRG
+509 RG

-531 ELEVR
+531 ELEVP
-536 EVHSGA
+536 EVISET
-542 RAGDRPPE
+542 RVGDRPPE

-557 EAETSA
+557 ETSA

-571 RLEPAA
+571 RLELAA
-577 PAQTTRGRS
+577 SGSAQTTRGRS
-586 QRRKQLPPTSPALRT
+586 QRRKQLPPTSPAPPT
-601 QTQTHTRTRPRI
+601 QAQARTRPRI
-613 VTTTTV
+613 VTSNTTV
-619 AASPDPAPTPAHAP
+619 GASP
-633 IPATTSTPASQSQTR
+633 IPALIPAATAAPTSTSKPAAQTQAR
-648 HRGRTRTRER
+648 PRGRTRTRER

-682 VSPASLGMDPEDVPP
+682 VSPAGLGVEPGDVPP
-697 VPPLPPSANQPLP
+697 VPPLPPSASQLLP
-710 ANHVAQDD
+710 ANPVVQDD
-718 EEPALVA
+718 EAQPC
-725 PSLAPLLAPTH
+725 LAPLLE
-736 VPAPSTGVPALRLDT
+736 PAPASSTGVPALRLDT
-751 SWSGP
+751 SWSGH

-778 DVFSHVSASQSPHS
+778 DVFSHLSQSP
-792 LLTHHEGNTDADAR
+792 LDHEVSTDADTD
-806 AQEVQLPTRNVHD
+806 AQETTLPTRNAHD

-871 VSPGL
+871 VSPGP
-876 GGSPGIDAEVSA
+876 GGSPGVDAEVSAYHPN

>member
-1 MSASVYRKP
+1 
-10 VPASPSPPMAT
+10 MAT
-21 STSPATPQRK
+21 STSPATPLRK

-53 EMLGASPAPGSSSPN
+53 EMLGAAPAPGSSSPN
-68 TPYAFDDE
+68 SPYAFDDE

-102 APMPVASSSKLLLH
+102 APMPVASSSKLLLRQVSH
-116 QAPKPASLS
+116 PTAVSDSDAR
-125 EPVQNFFDLDLDP
+125 QNFFDLDLDP
-138 ESQIDQPY
+138 ETQIDQPY

-171 VCEWDFALLDSERGH
+171 VCEWDFALLDSEHGH

-209 STNTDSPNA
+209 STNTDSPSA

-223 FGPEVIDSTGNPSPN
+223 FGPELIDSTDNPSPN

-274 PSYRPPGV
+274 PSYRPPS
-282 DDVDSDERARESWR
+282 DIDVDERARESWR
-296 ELGFGNVQRELG
+296 ELGFGRED
-308 FGNVQQEGEEKNAGG
+308 AGG
-323 SGGGSGWMWATEDAP
+323 SGSASGWMWTTEEAP
-338 GLLEGNMSFIDTEGT
+338 ALLEGNMSFMDTEGT
-353 DVVSHLDLDFDEDE
+353 DADVVSHLDLDFDDDGDDE
-367 NEELDGGEG
+367 EEVEGDEHDGGGEG
-376 HGNAYTH
+376 HGSVGAYTH
-383 THAPVDTAADTDADH
+383 THTPADTEADTDTDH
-398 DHDRNTDSTPFR
+398 DHH
-410 VSPPHSSPPLPTQP
+410 PPHSSPPPPPPPPPP
-424 PQTHQHLTIPVPTST
+424 PQSQSHTHSQHLAVPTST
-439 PHSQLTLRGT
+439 PHLHLPLRGT

-469 PGRCWAAVCFG
+469 PGACWAAVCFG
-480 DVYPPHPGAV
+480 DVFPPPSRPAGSDGA
-490 GEDTDTGAD
+490 GDDGMD
-499 AGLYEGAAVG
+499 AG
-509 AGLGTRG
+509 AGLREGMELGMSVGTRG

-542 RAGDRPPE
+542 RAGDRPSE

-557 EAETSA
+557 EPETSA

-577 PAQTTRGRS
+577 QKTRGRS
-586 QRRKQLPPTSPALRT
+586 QRRKQLPPISPAPLA
-601 QTQTHTRTRPRI
+601 QTHTRTRPRI
-613 VTTTTV
+613 VTSSTTTA
-619 AASPDPAPTPAHAP
+619 AASPNSDPVPALAPAAPTSTSSPAA
-633 IPATTSTPASQSQTR
+633 QSQAR

-682 VSPASLGMDPEDVPP
+682 VSPAGLGPGGMESGDVPP
-697 VPPLPPSANQPLP
+697 VPPLPPSASQFLP
-710 ANHVAQDD
+710 ANPVVQDD
-718 EEPALVA
+718 EAQ
-725 PSLAPLLAPTH
+725 PSLAPLLE
-736 VPAPSTGVPALRLDT
+736 PAPASSTGVPALRLDT
-751 SWSGP
+751 SWSGH

-778 DVFSHVSASQSPHS
+778 DVFSHLSQSP
-792 LLTHHEGNTDADAR
+792 LDHEVSTDADTD
-806 AQEVQLPTRNVHD
+806 AQEITLPTRNVHD

-856 AVAGSNTHPHGLARG
+856 AVAGSNAPPLGLARG
-871 VSPGL
+871 VSPGS
-876 GGSPGIDAEVSA
+876 GGSPGVDAEVSA

>member
-1 MSASVYRKP
+1 
-10 VPASPSPPMAT
+10 MAT
-21 STSPATPQRK
+21 STSPTTPLRK
-31 WSIDDAHAS
+31 WSIDDARAS

-53 EMLGASPAPGSSSPN
+53 DMLGAAPAPAPSSPN
-68 TPYAFDDE
+68 TPYTFDDE
-76 HAYAYRYSLFDDYAE
+76 YAYAYRYSLFDDYAE
-91 SADDDLYPHAL
+91 SADDDLYTHPHAL

-116 QAPKPASLS
+116 QVSHPTAVSDSDAR
-125 EPVQNFFDLDLDP
+125 QNFFDLDLDP

-171 VCEWDFALLDSERGH
+171 VCEWDFALLDCEHEH
-186 GHDQDHLD
+186 GHEQDHLD
-194 AAVPDWSPL
+194 AAIPDWSPL

-209 STNTDSPNA
+209 STNTDSPSA

-223 FGPEVIDSTGNPSPN
+223 FGPELTDSTDNPKP
-238 PNTSSPSYAL
+238 SSPSYAL

-274 PSYRPPGV
+274 PSYRPLS
-282 DDVDSDERARESWR
+282 DIDVNERARESWR
-296 ELGFGNVQRELG
+296 ELGFGRAQRELG
-308 FGNVQQEGEEKNAGG
+308 FGSVQQEGEEENAGG
-323 SGGGSGWMWATEDAP
+323 SGGGNEWMWTTEEAP
-338 GLLEGNMSFIDTEGT
+338 ALLEGNMSFMDTEGT
-353 DVVSHLDLDFDEDE
+353 DADVVSHLDLDFDEDE
-367 NEELDGGEG
+367 NEELDGGDAQES
-376 HGNAYTH
+376 AYIHTH
-383 THAPVDTAADTDADH
+383 TPVDTEVDTDDGHGAHAD
-398 DHDRNTDSTPFR
+398 
-410 VSPPHSSPPLPTQP
+410 SPPHSSPPP
-424 PQTHQHLTIPVPTST
+424 PPPSQSHIHSQHLAIPTPAPA

-480 DVYPPHPGAV
+480 DVYPPPD
-490 GEDTDTGAD
+490 GEDRMDTDTDTGPHVRVEL
-499 AGLYEGAAVG
+499 GVSM
-509 AGLGTRG
+509 GTRG

-577 PAQTTRGRS
+577 QTMRGRS
-586 QRRKQLPPTSPALRT
+586 QRRKQLPPTSPSPPT
-601 QTQTHTRTRPRI
+601 QTQTQTRTRPRI
-613 VTTTTV
+613 VTSTTTQTTTV
-619 AASPDPAPTPAHAP
+619 AAPTPAPAF
-633 IPATTSTPASQSQTR
+633 IPATTSTSAARQ
-648 HRGRTRTRER
+648 RGRTRTRER

-682 VSPASLGMDPEDVPP
+682 VSPAGLGMDPEDVPP

-736 VPAPSTGVPALRLDT
+736 VPAPATGVPALRLDT

-778 DVFSHVSASQSPHS
+778 DVFSHGSASQSPHS
-792 LLTHHEGNTDADAR
+792 LSTQHETSADADA
-806 AQEVQLPTRNVHD
+806 QEVPLPTRNAHD

-871 VSPGL
+871 VSPGA
-876 GGSPGIDAEVSA
+876 GGSPGVDAEVSA

>member
-1 MSASVYRKP
+1 
-10 VPASPSPPMAT
+10 MAT
-21 STSPATPQRK
+21 STSPATPLRK
-31 WSIDDAHAS
+31 WSIDDAHTS

-53 EMLGASPAPGSSSPN
+53 DMLGAAPAPGSSSPN
-68 TPYAFDDE
+68 SPYAFDDE

-91 SADDDLYPHAL
+91 AADDDLYPHAL

-138 ESQIDQPY
+138 ESHIDQPY

-171 VCEWDFALLDSERGH
+171 VCEWDFALLDCEHEH
-186 GHDQDHLD
+186 GHEQDRLD

-209 STNTDSPNA
+209 STNTDSPSA

-223 FGPEVIDSTGNPSPN
+223 YGPELTDSTDNPKP
-238 PNTSSPSYAL
+238 SSPSYAL

-274 PSYRPPGV
+274 PSYRPPI
-282 DDVDSDERARESWR
+282 DIDVDERARESWR
-296 ELGFGNVQRELG
+296 ELGFGRED
-308 FGNVQQEGEEKNAGG
+308 AGG
-323 SGGGSGWMWATEDAP
+323 SGSASGWMWTTEEAP
-338 GLLEGNMSFIDTEGT
+338 ALLEGNMSFMDTEGT
-353 DVVSHLDLDFDEDE
+353 DADVVSHLDLDFDDDGDDE
-367 NEELDGGEG
+367 EEVEGDEHDGGGEG
-376 HGNAYTH
+376 HGSVGAYTH
-383 THAPVDTAADTDADH
+383 THTPADTEADTDTDH
-398 DHDRNTDSTPFR
+398 DHH
-410 VSPPHSSPPLPTQP
+410 PPHSSPPPPPPPPPP
-424 PQTHQHLTIPVPTST
+424 PQSQSHTHSQHLVVPTST
-439 PHSQLTLRGT
+439 PHAQLTLRGT

-469 PGRCWAAVCFG
+469 PGKCWAAVCFG
-480 DVYPPHPGAV
+480 DVFPPPSRPAGSDGA
-490 GEDTDTGAD
+490 GDDGMD
-499 AGLYEGAAVG
+499 AGLREGMELGVSM
-509 AGLGTRG
+509 GTRG

-542 RAGDRPPE
+542 RAGDRPSE

-557 EAETSA
+557 EPETSA

-577 PAQTTRGRS
+577 QKTRGRS
-586 QRRKQLPPTSPALRT
+586 QRRKQLPPISPAPLA
-601 QTQTHTRTRPRI
+601 QTHTRTRPRI
-613 VTTTTV
+613 VTSSTTTA
-619 AASPDPAPTPAHAP
+619 AASPNSDPAPTLAF
-633 IPATTSTPASQSQTR
+633 IPATTSTPAPQTQTR

-682 VSPASLGMDPEDVPP
+682 VSPAGLGTGGLESGHVPP
-697 VPPLPPSANQPLP
+697 VPPLPPSTNQLLSASAVVQDNEAP
-710 ANHVAQDD
+710 APD
-718 EEPALVA
+718 A
-725 PSLAPLLAPTH
+725 PSLAPL
-736 VPAPSTGVPALRLDT
+736 PAPAPAIATSAGVPALRVDT
-751 SWSGP
+751 SWSRP

-778 DVFSHVSASQSPHS
+778 DVFSHLSQSPSDHN
-792 LLTHHEGNTDADAR
+792 HHANIDADAD
-806 AQEVQLPTRNVHD
+806 AQEVPLPTRNAHD

-856 AVAGSNTHPHGLARG
+856 AVAGSNAPPLGLARG
-871 VSPGL
+871 VSPGP
-876 GGSPGIDAEVSA
+876 GGSPGVDAEVSA

>member
-1 MSASVYRKP
+1 MSASVYRQP
-10 VPASPSPPMAT
+10 SSPPMAT
-21 STSPATPQRK
+21 STSPATPLRK

-53 EMLGASPAPGSSSPN
+53 DMLGAAPAPGSSSPN
-68 TPYAFDDE
+68 SPYAFDDE

-171 VCEWDFALLDSERGH
+171 VCEWDFALLDCEHEH
-186 GHDQDHLD
+186 GHEQDHLD
-194 AAVPDWSPL
+194 AAIPDWSPL

-209 STNTDSPNA
+209 STNTDSPSA
-218 DHDPT
+218 DHDPR
-223 FGPEVIDSTGNPSPN
+223 FGPELTDSNPVSYPK
-238 PNTSSPSYAL
+238 PSSPSYAL

-282 DDVDSDERARESWR
+282 DDVDVDERARESWR
-296 ELGFGNVQRELG
+296 ELGFGREE
-308 FGNVQQEGEEKNAGG
+308 EGEDAGG
-323 SGGGSGWMWATEDAP
+323 SGSGSGWMWTTEDASA
-338 GLLEGNMSFIDTEGT
+338 LLEGNMSFMDTECT
-353 DVVSHLDLDFDEDE
+353 DADADVVSHLDLDFDEDE
-367 NEELDGGEG
+367 NEELDGGDAQES
-376 HGNAYTH
+376 AYTH
-383 THAPVDTAADTDADH
+383 THTPADIEADTDDGHGAHAD
-398 DHDRNTDSTPFR
+398 
-410 VSPPHSSPPLPTQP
+410 SPPHSSPPPPPPPP
-424 PQTHQHLTIPVPTST
+424 PQSQSHTHSQHLAVPTST

-480 DVYPPHPGAV
+480 DVFPPSDSSRSAGTGV
-490 GEDTDTGAD
+490 GGDGVDK
-499 AGLYEGAAVG
+499 GLHEGA
-509 AGLGTRG
+509 RG

-531 ELEVR
+531 ELEVP
-536 EVHSGA
+536 EVISET
-542 RAGDRPPE
+542 RVGDRPPE

-557 EAETSA
+557 ETSA

-571 RLEPAA
+571 RLELAA
-577 PAQTTRGRS
+577 SGSAQTTRGRS
-586 QRRKQLPPTSPALRT
+586 QRRKQFPPTSPAPPR
-601 QTQTHTRTRPRI
+601 QAQARTRPRI
-613 VTTTTV
+613 VTSNTTV
-619 AASPDPAPTPAHAP
+619 GASP
-633 IPATTSTPASQSQTR
+633 IPALIPAATAAPTSTSKPAAQSQAR

-670 TTPPSSALALVS
+670 TTPPSSALALIS
-682 VSPASLGMDPEDVPP
+682 VSPAGLGPGGMESGDVPP
-697 VPPLPPSANQPLP
+697 VPPLPPSASQFLP
-710 ANHVAQDD
+710 ANPVVQDD
-718 EEPALVA
+718 EAQ
-725 PSLAPLLAPTH
+725 PSLAPLLE
-736 VPAPSTGVPALRLDT
+736 PAPASSTGVPALRLDT
-751 SWSGP
+751 SWSAPG
-756 APGSINSIPLPS
+756 PGSINSIPLPS

-778 DVFSHVSASQSPHS
+778 DVFSHVSQSPS
-792 LLTHHEGNTDADAR
+792 NHEGNTDADAGV
-806 AQEVQLPTRNVHD
+806 QEIPLPVRNAHD

-856 AVAGSNTHPHGLARG
+856 AVAGLNTHPHGLARG
-871 VSPGL
+871 VSPGP
-876 GGSPGIDAEVSA
+876 GGSPGVDAEVSA

>member
-1 MSASVYRKP
+1 
-10 VPASPSPPMAT
+10 MAT
-21 STSPATPQRK
+21 STSPATPLRK
-31 WSIDDAHAS
+31 WSIDDARAS
-40 RLYSPASPALYGV
+40 HLYSPASPALYGV
-53 EMLGASPAPGSSSPN
+53 EMLGAAPAPGSSSPN
-68 TPYAFDDE
+68 SPYAFDDE

-91 SADDDLYPHAL
+91 SADDDLYTHPHAL

-116 QAPKPASLS
+116 QVSHPTAVSVS

-138 ESQIDQPY
+138 ESHIDQPY

-171 VCEWDFALLDSERGH
+171 VCEWDFALLDCEHEH
-186 GHDQDHLD
+186 GHEQDRLD

-209 STNTDSPNA
+209 STNTDSPSA
-218 DHDPT
+218 DHDPR
-223 FGPEVIDSTGNPSPN
+223 FGPELIDSN
-238 PNTSSPSYAL
+238 PNSYPKPSSPSYAL

-274 PSYRPPGV
+274 PSYRPLRDEV
-282 DDVDSDERARESWR
+282 DADVDARAHDSWR
-296 ELGFGNVQRELG
+296 ELGFGSVQRDLG
-308 FGNVQQEGEEKNAGG
+308 FGNTQREEGEGG
-323 SGGGSGWMWATEDAP
+323 SGSGSGIGWMWTTEDTP
-338 GLLEGNMSFIDTEGT
+338 GLLEGNMSFMDTEGT
-353 DVVSHLDLDFDEDE
+353 DADVVSHLDLDFDDDGDDE
-367 NEELDGGEG
+367 EEVEGDEHDGGGEG
-376 HGNAYTH
+376 HGSVGAYTH
-383 THAPVDTAADTDADH
+383 THTPADTEADTDTDH
-398 DHDRNTDSTPFR
+398 DHH
-410 VSPPHSSPPLPTQP
+410 PPHSSPPPPPPPPPP
-424 PQTHQHLTIPVPTST
+424 PQSQSHTHSQHLVVPTST
-439 PHSQLTLRGT
+439 PHAQLTLRGT

-454 VDWAALALDAALRED
+454 VDWAALALDTALRED
-469 PGRCWAAVCFG
+469 PGGCWAAVCFG
-480 DVYPPHPGAV
+480 DVFPPPSRPAGSD
-490 GEDTDTGAD
+490 GGSDRMD
-499 AGLYEGAAVG
+499 AG
-509 AGLGTRG
+509 AGLREGMELGVSMGTRG

-542 RAGDRPPE
+542 RAGDRPSE

-557 EAETSA
+557 EPETSA

-577 PAQTTRGRS
+577 QKTRGRS
-586 QRRKQLPPTSPALRT
+586 QRRKQLPPISPAPLA
-601 QTQTHTRTRPRI
+601 QTHTRTRPRI
-613 VTTTTV
+613 VTSSTTTA
-619 AASPDPAPTPAHAP
+619 AASPNSDPDPALAPAAP
-633 IPATTSTPASQSQTR
+633 TSTSSPAAQSQAR

-682 VSPASLGMDPEDVPP
+682 VSPAGLGMDPEDVPP
-697 VPPLPPSANQPLP
+697 VPPLPPSTNQLLSASAVVQDYESP
-710 ANHVAQDD
+710 APD
-718 EEPALVA
+718 A
-725 PSLAPLLAPTH
+725 PSLAPL
-736 VPAPSTGVPALRLDT
+736 PAPAPAPAIATSAGVPALRLDT
-751 SWSGP
+751 SWSAPG
-756 APGSINSIPLPS
+756 PGSINSIPLPS

-778 DVFSHVSASQSPHS
+778 DVFSHVSQSPS
-792 LLTHHEGNTDADAR
+792 NHEGNTDTDAG
-806 AQEVQLPTRNVHD
+806 AQEIPLPVRNAHD

-856 AVAGSNTHPHGLARG
+856 AVAGLNTHPHGLARG
-871 VSPGL
+871 VSPGP
-876 GGSPGIDAEVSA
+876 GGSPGVDAEVSA

>member
-1 MSASVYRKP
+1 
-10 VPASPSPPMAT
+10 MAT
-21 STSPATPQRK
+21 STSPATPLRK

-53 EMLGASPAPGSSSPN
+53 DMLGAAPAPGSSSPN
-68 TPYAFDDE
+68 SPYAFDDE

-91 SADDDLYPHAL
+91 SADDDLYTHPHAL

-125 EPVQNFFDLDLDP
+125 EPVQNFFDLDHDP
-138 ESQIDQPY
+138 ESHIDQPY

-171 VCEWDFALLDSERGH
+171 VCEWDFALLDCEHEH
-186 GHDQDHLD
+186 GHEQDRLD

-203 SDLSLA
+203 SDLSLT
-209 STNTDSPNA
+209 STNTDSPSA
-218 DHDPT
+218 DHDPR
-223 FGPEVIDSTGNPSPN
+223 FSPELTNSTDNPKP
-238 PNTSSPSYAL
+238 SSPSYAL

-274 PSYRPPGV
+274 PSYRPPI
-282 DDVDSDERARESWR
+282 DIDVDERARESWR
-296 ELGFGNVQRELG
+296 ELGFGREE
-308 FGNVQQEGEEKNAGG
+308 EGEDAGG
-323 SGGGSGWMWATEDAP
+323 SGSASGWMWTTEEAP
-338 GLLEGNMSFIDTEGT
+338 ALLEGNMSFMDTEGT
-353 DVVSHLDLDFDEDE
+353 DADVVSHLDLDFDDDGDDE
-367 NEELDGGEG
+367 EEVEGDEHDGGGEG
-376 HGNAYTH
+376 HRSAYTH
-383 THAPVDTAADTDADH
+383 THTVDTSTDTDADH
-398 DHDRNTDSTPFR
+398 
-410 VSPPHSSPPLPTQP
+410 VPPHPSPPLPTQP
-424 PQTHQHLTIPVPTST
+424 PQSQSHTHSLHLAIPTPYPA

-480 DVYPPHPGAV
+480 DVYPPHPGAAESD
-490 GEDTDTGAD
+490 GGDEGAGMS
-499 AGLYEGAAVG
+499 AGLREGMELGVSM
-509 AGLGTRG
+509 GTRG

-550 AEAEAEP
+550 AEAQAEPEP

-586 QRRKQLPPTSPALRT
+586 QRRKQLPPTCPALPT

-613 VTTTTV
+613 VTTTTTA
-619 AASPDPAPTPAHAP
+619 AASPDPVPTPAHMP
-633 IPATTSTPASQSQTR
+633 IPATSSTSAPAARQ
-648 HRGRTRTRER
+648 RGRTRTRER

-682 VSPASLGMDPEDVPP
+682 VSPAGLGMDPEDVPP

-718 EEPALVA
+718 EAPALVA

-736 VPAPSTGVPALRLDT
+736 VPAPATGVPALRLDT

-778 DVFSHVSASQSPHS
+778 DVFSHVSASQSLS
-792 LLTHHEGNTDADAR
+792 TQHETSADADA
-806 AQEVQLPTRNVHD
+806 QEVPLPTRNAHD

-856 AVAGSNTHPHGLARG
+856 AVAGSNTHPHGLSRG
-871 VSPGL
+871 VSPGP
-876 GGSPGIDAEVSA
+876 GGSPGVDAEVSA

>member
-1 MSASVYRKP
+1 MSASACRKP
-10 VPASPSPPMAT
+10 APASPSPQMAT
-21 STSPATPQRK
+21 NTSPATPLRK
-31 WSIDDAHAS
+31 WSIDDTRAS

-53 EMLGASPAPGSSSPN
+53 DTLGAASPSPN
-68 TPYAFDDE
+68 GAYAFDDE

-116 QAPKPASLS
+116 QVSHPTAVSNS
-125 EPVQNFFDLDLDP
+125 EPVQNFFDLDP

-171 VCEWDFALLDSERGH
+171 VCEWDFALLDCEHEH
-186 GHDQDHLD
+186 GRDQDHLD

-209 STNTDSPNA
+209 STSTDAGPVVGPDFRSPNSDTNHEFTDSTDNPN
-218 DHDPT
+218 
-223 FGPEVIDSTGNPSPN
+223 SNPN
-238 PNTSSPSYAL
+238 PSSPSYAL

-274 PSYRPPGV
+274 PSYRPPS
-282 DDVDSDERARESWR
+282 DVDVDELARESWR
-296 ELGFGNVQRELG
+296 ELGFGREE
-308 FGNVQQEGEEKNAGG
+308 EGEDTGG
-323 SGGGSGWMWATEDAP
+323 SGSGSGWMWTTEEAP
-338 GLLEGNMSFIDTEGT
+338 ALLEGNMSFMDTEGT
-353 DVVSHLDLDFDEDE
+353 DADVVSHLDLDFDDDGDDE
-367 NEELDGGEG
+367 EEVEGDEHNGGGEG
-376 HGNAYTH
+376 HGSVGAYTH
-383 THAPVDTAADTDADH
+383 THTPADTEADTDDDH
-398 DHDRNTDSTPFR
+398 DHDHGAQANSTPFS
-410 VSPPHSSPPLPTQP
+410 VSPPPPLRAVQP
-424 PQTHQHLTIPVPTST
+424 SSQHLTVPTST
-439 PHSQLTLRGT
+439 PLSQITLRGT

-469 PGRCWAAVCFG
+469 PGGCWAAVCFG
-480 DVYPPHPGAV
+480 DVFPPYPPPPSRLAGA
-490 GEDTDTGAD
+490 GGAGGNGGD
-499 AGLYEGAAVG
+499 GVDIGPRAGLE
-509 AGLGTRG
+509 LGTRG

-536 EVHSGA
+536 EIISA
-542 RAGDRPPE
+542 TRAGDRPPE

-557 EAETSA
+557 ETST

-571 RLEPAA
+571 RLELTASGS
-577 PAQTTRGRS
+577 AQTTRGRS
-586 QRRKQLPPTSPALRT
+586 QRRKQLPPTSPAPPT
-601 QTQTHTRTRPRI
+601 QAQARTRPRI
-613 VTTTTV
+613 VTSNTTV
-619 AASPDPAPTPAHAP
+619 AASPIPALIPAPAPAPAAP
-633 IPATTSTPASQSQTR
+633 TSTSKPAAQTQAR
-648 HRGRTRTRER
+648 PRGRTRTRTRER

-682 VSPASLGMDPEDVPP
+682 VSPAGLGVEPGDVPP
-697 VPPLPPSANQPLP
+697 VPPLPPSASQLLP
-710 ANHVAQDD
+710 ANPVVQDD
-718 EEPALVA
+718 EAQ
-725 PSLAPLLAPTH
+725 PSLAPLLE
-736 VPAPSTGVPALRLDT
+736 PAPVSSTGVPALRLDT
-751 SWSGP
+751 SWSGH

-778 DVFSHVSASQSPHS
+778 DVFSHLSQSP
-792 LLTHHEGNTDADAR
+792 LDHEVSADADTDA
-806 AQEVQLPTRNVHD
+806 QEITLPTRNVHD

-856 AVAGSNTHPHGLARG
+856 AVAGSNAPPLGLARG
-871 VSPGL
+871 VSPGS
-876 GGSPGIDAEVSA
+876 GGSPGVDAEVSA

>member
-1 MSASVYRKP
+1 
-10 VPASPSPPMAT
+10 MAT
-21 STSPATPQRK
+21 STSPTTPLRK
-31 WSIDDAHAS
+31 WSIDDARAS

-53 EMLGASPAPGSSSPN
+53 DMLGAAPAPAPSSPN

-102 APMPVASSSKLLLH
+102 AAMPVASSSKLLLH
-116 QAPKPASLS
+116 QVSHPTAVSDSDAR
-125 EPVQNFFDLDLDP
+125 QNFFDLDLDP
-138 ESQIDQPY
+138 ESHIDQPY

-171 VCEWDFALLDSERGH
+171 VCEWDFALLDSEHGH

-194 AAVPDWSPL
+194 AAVPNWSPL

-223 FGPEVIDSTGNPSPN
+223 FGPEVIDSTDNPSPI
-238 PNTSSPSYAL
+238 PKPSSPSYAL

-274 PSYRPPGV
+274 PSYRPLS
-282 DDVDSDERARESWR
+282 DIDVNERARESWR
-296 ELGFGNVQRELG
+296 ELGFGRAQRELG
-308 FGNVQQEGEEKNAGG
+308 FGSVQQEGEEENAGG
-323 SGGGSGWMWATEDAP
+323 SGGGNEWMWTTEEAP

-353 DVVSHLDLDFDEDE
+353 DADVVSHLDLDFDEDE
-367 NEELDGGEG
+367 NEELDGGDAQES
-376 HGNAYTH
+376 AYIHTH
-383 THAPVDTAADTDADH
+383 TPVDTEADTDDGHGAHAD
-398 DHDRNTDSTPFR
+398 
-410 VSPPHSSPPLPTQP
+410 SPPHSSPPLPTQP
-424 PQTHQHLTIPVPTST
+424 PQSQSQFHSQHLAVPTST
-439 PHSQLTLRGT
+439 PHSHLPLRGT

-480 DVYPPHPGAV
+480 DVFPPPSRPAGSDGA
-490 GEDTDTGAD
+490 GDDGMD
-499 AGLYEGAAVG
+499 AGLREGMELGVSM
-509 AGLGTRG
+509 GTRG

-542 RAGDRPPE
+542 RAGDRPSE

-557 EAETSA
+557 EPETSA

-577 PAQTTRGRS
+577 QKTRGRS
-586 QRRKQLPPTSPALRT
+586 QRRKQLPPISPAPLA
-601 QTQTHTRTRPRI
+601 QTHTRTRPRI
-613 VTTTTV
+613 VTSSTTTA
-619 AASPDPAPTPAHAP
+619 AASPNSDPAPALAPAAP
-633 IPATTSTPASQSQTR
+633 TSTSSPAAQSHAR

-682 VSPASLGMDPEDVPP
+682 VSPAGLGPGGMESGDVPP
-697 VPPLPPSANQPLP
+697 VPPLPPSASQFLP
-710 ANHVAQDD
+710 ANPVVQDD
-718 EEPALVA
+718 EAQ
-725 PSLAPLLAPTH
+725 PSLAPLLE
-736 VPAPSTGVPALRLDT
+736 PAPASLTGVPALRLDT
-751 SWSGP
+751 SWSAPG
-756 APGSINSIPLPS
+756 PGSINSIPLPS

-778 DVFSHVSASQSPHS
+778 DVFSHVSQSPS
-792 LLTHHEGNTDADAR
+792 NHEGNTDADAGV
-806 AQEVQLPTRNVHD
+806 QEIPLPVRNAHD

-871 VSPGL
+871 VSPGP
-876 GGSPGIDAEVSA
+876 GGSPGVDAEVSA